1 MTLLLGCSTGPEAT
15 DVQQKSFVTYSFPRS
30 DATKHDLLVPSVT
43 ILEARSVISGQGT
56 TGLRTWE
63 AALHLGKYLAL
74 HGENLIKGKNILELG
89 AGTGLVSLFTA
100 KYLEPSYVAVTDG
113 DEAVVDS
120 INTNLYLNG
129 LEASKRISSLVYRW
143 GRMLSETQFAIEEPF
158 DVVLGADIVSV
169 P

>member
-1 MTLLLGCSTGPEAT
+1 MHA
-15 DVQQKSFVTYSFPRS
+15 
-30 DATKHDLLVPSVT
+30 PSVT

-74 HGENLIKGKNILELG
+74 HGEGLIKDKNVLELG
-89 AGTGLVSLFTA
+89 AGTGLVSLFAA
-100 KYLEPSYVAVTDG
+100 KYLEPSYIAVTDG

-120 INTNLYLNG
+120 VSTNMYLNG
-129 LEASKRISSLVYRW
+129 LEGSKRISSLVYRW

-158 DVVLGADIVSV
+158 DVVLGADIVGI

>member
-1 MTLLLGCSTGPEAT
+1 MLGSSKGSEAT
-15 DVQQKSFVTYSFPRS
+15 EVQQKSFVTYSFPKFA
-30 DATKHDLLVPSVT
+30 ATDHDLHAPTVT

-74 HGENLIKGKNILELG
+74 HGESLVKGKNVLELG
-89 AGTGLVSLFTA
+89 AGTGLVSLFAA

-120 INTNLYLNG
+120 ISTNLYLNG
-129 LEASKRISSLVYRW
+129 LEGSKRISSLVYRW

-158 DVVLGADIVSV
+158 DVVLGADLVSGS
-169 P
+169 